1 MIKEIHTDASERMT
15 KSVAALVDSFKK
27 VRTGRA
33 NPAILDGVMVD
44 YYGTPTPIAQVANVI
59 VEDGRSLA
67 INPWEKN
74 LVPQIERA
82 ILKSDLGLNPATSGD
97 TIRLPM
103 PALTEETRK
112 DYIKQARAEAEK
124 GRVSI
129 RNIRRDANSTY
140 KDLLKEK
147 EITEDESRGAEDDI
161 QKLTDKFIAQVE
173 ALLAEKEKD
182 LMKV

>member
-1 MIKEIHTDASERMT
+1 MIDEIHKDAEERMS
-15 KSVAALVDSFKK
+15 KSLHALAEAFKK

-44 YYGTPTPIAQVANVI
+44 YYGTPTPITQVANVI
-59 VEDGRSLA
+59 VEDARSLA
-67 INPWEKN
+67 ISPWEKN
-74 LVPQIERA
+74 MVPVIERA
-82 ILKSDLGLNPATSGD
+82 ILKSDLGLNPATNGD

-112 DYIKQARAEAEK
+112 DYIKQARSEAEK

-147 EITEDESRGAEDDI
+147 EITEDESRGAEDAM
-161 QKLTDKFIAQVE
+161 QKLTDKFIGQVDN
-173 ALLAEKEKD
+173 LLAEKETD